1 MVSFSPTGKQH
12 KKPPDVMDVFC
23 ENIKTGVTVPI
34 KLGKMLNIPVADI
47 HAYDVKY
54 YDGILVFSS

>member
-1 MVSFSPTGKQH
+1 
-12 KKPPDVMDVFC
+12 MDVFC

-54 YDGILVFSS
+54 YDGILVFSSWQGKKESIPVRKIKRL